1 MVRRKVENLPRTGI
15 EYPMMRD
22 LGHPPFLSPQLEYEQ
37 LVDRNNWNIFTE
49 EYLSN
54 DTERVLGSKSFEVVY
69 DYIEPSPHY
78 EGENSKFGPYIDE
91 KDLIELP
98 NPADQGNGSIN
109 EPYQKRYYFNP

>member
-1 MVRRKVENLPRTGI
+1 
-15 EYPMMRD
+15 
-22 LGHPPFLSPQLEYEQ
+22 
-37 LVDRNNWNIFTE
+37 
-49 EYLSN
+49 
-54 DTERVLGSKSFEVVY
+54 VY